1 MCASRG
7 VPVSAPSVQDIQEGT
22 VVQVRVTVSPL
33 STSEAVVVYEY
44 ALSSFTLVTAV
55 LVIVGASLV
64 FATAIENESVT
75 DPPLPSLAVMTTLCE
90 PTSSLSGVPARA
102 PLDAVKVS
110 QLGTVV
116 PVRVIVS
123 PSSSAVV
130 TVYEYALSSFTLVTA
145 VLEMVGASLV
155 LATVTVNVSVADAVP
170 SLAVMTT
177 L

>member
-1 MCASRG
+1 M
-7 VPVSAPSVQDIQEGT
+7 
-22 VVQVRVTVSPL
+22 
-33 STSEAVVVYEY
+33 
-44 ALSSFTLVTAV
+44 V
-55 LVIVGASLV
+55 L
-64 FATAIENESVT
+64 ATAIENESVT
-75 DPPLPSLAVMTTLCE
+75 EPPLPSLAVMTTLCE
-90 PTSSLSGVPARA
+90 PTSSLSGVPAKA

-145 VLEMVGASLV
+145 VLEIVGASLV

>member
-1 MCASRG
+1 MCIRDS
-7 VPVSAPSVQDIQEGT
+7 
-22 VVQVRVTVSPL
+22 
-33 STSEAVVVYEY
+33 
-44 ALSSFTLVTAV
+44 
-55 LVIVGASLV
+55 VIVGASLV

-155 LATVTVNVSVADAVP
+155 LATVTVNVSVTDAVP
-170 SLAVMTT
+170 SLAVLTT
-177 L
+177 LWSPMWASSGVPVNAPAVQDIQSGTVVQVRVTVSPLSTSDAVVV

>member
-1 MCASRG
+1 MYATS
-7 VPVSAPSVQDIQEGT
+7 SV
-22 VVQVRVTVSPL
+22 
-33 STSEAVVVYEY
+33 A
-44 ALSSFTLVTAV
+44 AVTAV

-64 FATAIENESVT
+64 LATAIENESVT
-75 DPPLPSLAVMTTLCE
+75 EPPLPSLAVMTTLCE

-145 VLEMVGASLV
+145 VLEMVGALSLIHI
-155 LATVTVNVSVADAVP
+155 
-170 SLAVMTT
+170 
-177 L
+177 